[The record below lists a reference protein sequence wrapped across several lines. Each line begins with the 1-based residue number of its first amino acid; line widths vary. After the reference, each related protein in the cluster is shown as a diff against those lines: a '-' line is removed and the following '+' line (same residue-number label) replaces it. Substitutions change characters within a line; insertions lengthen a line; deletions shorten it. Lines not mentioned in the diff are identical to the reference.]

1 MTNRLDRQLEF
12 IIEVDRVKDVFRKSK
27 QFHQDRYEND
37 AEHSWHIALMAMVLA
52 EHADGKPDI
61 LRVIKMLLIHDLVEI
76 DTGDTIVYRKN
87 EETERAEAAAAERIF
102 GILPVEQGRKFL
114 DLWKEFEAGET
125 AEARFALAVDRLE
138 PLMQNIY
145 RRGETWREN
154 NVSAENVKKVNS
166 RIGRSSRVL
175 WEYALSE
182 IERCV
187 SEGFLPDRSNE

>member
-1 MTNRLDRQLEF
+1 MTNRLERQLEF

-52 EHADGKPDI
+52 EHADGKPDV

-102 GILPVEQGRKFL
+102 GILPVEQGREFL
-114 DLWKEFEAGET
+114 DLWKEFEHGNT
-125 AEARFALAVDRLE
+125 AEARFARAVDRLE
-138 PLMQNIY
+138 PLMQNIH
-145 RRGETWREN
+145 RNGETWVEN
-154 NVSAENVKKVNS
+154 NVTSDQVKSVNS
-166 RIGRSSRVL
+166 RIGDASVVL

-187 SEGFLPDRSNE
+187 SEGFLTSNGTE